1 MSSLQCDLSPRELGD
16 YVIAQLEHFFP
27 DGRSLAILE
36 TALAPALGRLERCI
50 AAVKLWQPGHFDH
63 LHSSQYCT
71 FLYFLAREL
80 WVACEDTR
88 VCNKLFALNK
98 ALNGLDLFYQVELP
112 DVFFIGH
119 SVGIVLAKAQYG
131 SHMVFYQNCM
141 VGKNH
146 GRAPSFEAGVILY
159 PHAAVIGGCHLGR
172 RAVLAQGASLVD
184 ADVPADTIVFRGEGG
199 QPCYKPAR
207 HRYLEDYFRDC
218 PPSG

>member
-1 MSSLQCDLSPRELGD
+1 MSTLQCDLSTAELGR
-16 YVIAQLEHFFP
+16 YVARQLEAFFP
-27 DGRSLAILE
+27 DGQSVDLLQ
-36 TALAPALGRLERCI
+36 TALDPALERLERCI
-50 AAVKLWQPGHFDH
+50 ASVRLWRPGQFDY

-80 WVACEDTR
+80 WLASGDGR
-88 VCNKLFALNK
+88 LCNKLFALNK

-119 SVGIVLAKAQYG
+119 SVGIVLAKASYA

-146 GRAPSFEAGVILY
+146 GRSPVFEPGVILY
-159 PHAAVIGGCHLGR
+159 PHSAVIGGCHLGR
-172 RAVLAQGASLVD
+172 EAVVAQGASLID
-184 ADVPADTIVFRGEGG
+184 ANAPAGHLVFRGEQG
-199 QPCYKPAR
+199 QPCFKPSR
-207 HRYLEDYFRDC
+207 HRYLDDYFRDC